1 MGIIRWLIVGL
12 VLSAHTLFGSDFI
25 EKRYIYALDKTTL
38 FKGSITLGEDS
49 TTVRYT
55 SPEKKILTQEG
66 NTLTIEEVE
75 TKKIQTVDL
84 SKRIDMNLYF
94 SFMRSIH
101 KKDFSSLKN
110 YFEMTKEKNTYHLLP
125 KGQVKR
131 AIEKMEI
138 ALRNDEMQRMVINFT
153 NGDVIE
159 IEAL

>member
-1 MGIIRWLIVGL
+1 MIRWLFIGIL
-12 VLSAHTLFGSDFI
+12 VSAHTLFGSDFT

-38 FKGSITLGEDS
+38 FKGSITLNDES
-49 TTVRYT
+49 TIVRYT
-55 SPEKKILTQEG
+55 SPEKKVLTQVG
-66 NTLTIEEVE
+66 NTLTIEEGDP
-75 TKKIQTVDL
+75 KKTQVIDL

-101 KKDFSSLKN
+101 KKDFSSLQT

-125 KGQVKR
+125 KTQVKR

-138 ALRNDEMQRMVINFT
+138 TLHNDEMERMVINFT

-159 IEAL
+159 IEAV